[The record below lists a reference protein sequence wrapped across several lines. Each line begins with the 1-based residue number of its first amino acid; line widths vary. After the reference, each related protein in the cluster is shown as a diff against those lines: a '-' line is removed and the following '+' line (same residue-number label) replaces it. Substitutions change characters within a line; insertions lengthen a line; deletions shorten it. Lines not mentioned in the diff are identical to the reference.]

1 MNDSAKK
8 RLVGLVALVALAAV
22 FVPMLFEERAPPPV
36 PPLANGLLEDA
47 ELNDRLT
54 ADLPA
59 ADLPTPEATE
69 TATPE
74 LNTEALPEP
83 ETPTRMASSVA
94 DDPDLNL
101 DVGATI
107 PDMDIAPPPGRR
119 ETTSRAET
127 VAPMSASSAPY
138 SAPTRSTAKPKPK
151 PIVAN
156 VKPPTPKSK
165 PTQAPKEPKE
175 KETEK
180 KSSWVIQ
187 VASLGNAETAANL
200 QNKLKK
206 AGFTAFVEKAEV
218 RGKYYYRVRVGPQKN
233 RAAAERLAA
242 RLRQQQKLDTLI
254 HRR

>member
-8 RLVGLVALVALAAV
+8 RLVGLVALVALAAI
-22 FVPMLFEERAPPPV
+22 FVPMLFEERAPPV
-36 PPLANGLLEDA
+36 PPLAHGLLEDA

-59 ADLPTPEATE
+59 ANVPMPEAV
-69 TATPE
+69 TPE
-74 LNTEALPEP
+74 LDTAALLEP
-83 ETPTRMASSVA
+83 EMPTRLASSVV

-107 PDMDIAPPPGRR
+107 PDIDFAPPLGRR

-127 VAPMSASSAPY
+127 TAVVTTSSTPY
-138 SAPTRSTAKPKPK
+138 SAPIRSTAKPKQK
-151 PIVAN
+151 PVVAN
-156 VKPPTPKSK
+156 VKPPIPKTKQSK
-165 PTQAPKEPKE
+165 PTP